1 LNLRND
7 NTHKAMD
14 TWIQRHKATIR
25 GRDLAHHRVGWQ

>member
-1 LNLRND
+1 LCLILDSHKLGLNLRNA

-25 GRDLAHHRVGWQ
+25 G